1 LAALVVQKVSKFKK
15 YQLMKTKISIIA
27 IIAVALLTLS
37 FGFTSK
43 SKKGTEVN
51 KSEISQSGT
60 PQGGFASE
68 RMF

>member
-1 LAALVVQKVSKFKK
+1 
-15 YQLMKTKISIIA
+15 MKTKISIIA

-43 SKKGTEVN
+43 AKKGTEVN
-51 KSEISQSGT
+51 KSEVSQSST